1 MSAQDER
8 VRKPFERV
16 YLAACPF
23 CEYREFFSSAV
34 AMLVFYGTHLLDHRD
49 EAFRE
54 PQTAGPAR
62 ARRAERIARHLQRL
76 DTAQYN

>member
-1 MSAQDER
+1 MSAKDER
-8 VRKPFERV
+8 VRKPLEHV

-23 CEYREFFSSAV
+23 CDYREFFSSAI

-49 EAFRE
+49 EALRE
-54 PQTAGPAR
+54 TQIGSPAK
-62 ARRAERIARHLQRL
+62 AQCAERIARHLQRL